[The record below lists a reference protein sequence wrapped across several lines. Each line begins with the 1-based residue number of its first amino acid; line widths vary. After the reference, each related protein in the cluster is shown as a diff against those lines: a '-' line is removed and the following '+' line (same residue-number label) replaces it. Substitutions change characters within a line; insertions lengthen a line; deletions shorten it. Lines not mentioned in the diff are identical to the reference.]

1 VFPLREAFGVKVCKI
16 ESTRHERNNKLEL
29 TNTVLDPIE
38 TFESE
43 ASPTA
48 HSLSHK
54 MTVGGCGYPRLP
66 NTDLSSTAICP
77 LAKQPAYS
85 VSETAAVLTGIVVD
99 WVCMGAFMKKGSVVP
114 R

>member
-1 VFPLREAFGVKVCKI
+1 MALDFLGR
-16 ESTRHERNNKLEL
+16 
-29 TNTVLDPIE
+29 TV
-38 TFESE
+38 SE

-66 NTDLSSTAICP
+66 NTDRSSTAICP
-77 LAKQPAYS
+77 LAKQPAHP